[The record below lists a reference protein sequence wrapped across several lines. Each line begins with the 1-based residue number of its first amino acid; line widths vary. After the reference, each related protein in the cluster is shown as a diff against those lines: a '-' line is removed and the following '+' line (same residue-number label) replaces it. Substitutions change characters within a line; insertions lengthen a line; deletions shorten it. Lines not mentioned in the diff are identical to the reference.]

1 MTAPSTDPEKKLYNL
16 IHNAAPDISDLTD
29 GKVRLGKVEGT
40 AAGLNSADLP
50 SLLII
55 RTRFPIIRN
64 GVNNI
69 EGIGDMSVTLTGLK
83 FL

>member
-55 RTRFPIIRN
+55 RTRFLK
-64 GVNNI
+64 
-69 EGIGDMSVTLTGLK
+69 SVESTVLTAPSTTSKGL
-83 FL
+83 LTCQ